1 MLNSYKL
8 KAQVLIEAFMILSLR
23 NYQQKIVDRVNELSS
38 SGKNSLIELDC
49 GLGKRV
55 ITYELLTETFANS
68 RIILFVTASSSLDE
82 TFHYLTKEYGGVKG
96 LELINSQQPTNL
108 RINKI
113 KDARVVLTLP
123 QTLRNTLRKEPSL
136 AELFDVIIINE
147 VDKLVRRS
155 ATTSLFIQPWQQL
168 INIFSHAKI
177 IGMSGTIRDEHVILD
192 KEQANI
198 RAELETLQE
207 LIVNSTVIPMTELEG
222 TDLVDYIH
230 VTDVKPYGVTSTKVQ
245 EYDEKLTSE
254 ITLLN
259 KKIIAELE
267 AREVEFDRRNIFT
280 QFPFLPIADEDKER
294 MNKLLLLRKYLFSM
308 PYNRFKRLS
317 NIFNLNLDLDFDNFF
332 GISMKALATHHLVQ
346 ENNKTAVLCSY
357 ISTIDEIEQALTL
370 LNKEITVFR
379 LTGKVFNRTEV
390 LNNFRDHPGPCV
402 ILLSPVG
409 ERDLDLPQ
417 AESIIIY
424 DLINSVKTVY
434 QKMKRGRGGTVI
446 FLYHSQTS
454 ETRKTGRVLINIMEK
469 YPWSTIIHSLDELN
483 FTS

>member
-1 MLNSYKL
+1 
-8 KAQVLIEAFMILSLR
+8 MILSLR

-308 PYNRFKRLS
+308 PYNRFKRL
-317 NIFNLNLDLDFDNFF
+317 
-332 GISMKALATHHLVQ
+332 
-346 ENNKTAVLCSY
+346 
-357 ISTIDEIEQALTL
+357 
-370 LNKEITVFR
+370 
-379 LTGKVFNRTEV
+379 
-390 LNNFRDHPGPCV
+390 
-402 ILLSPVG
+402 
-409 ERDLDLPQ
+409 
-417 AESIIIY
+417 
-424 DLINSVKTVY
+424 
-434 QKMKRGRGGTVI
+434 
-446 FLYHSQTS
+446 
-454 ETRKTGRVLINIMEK
+454 
-469 YPWSTIIHSLDELN
+469 
-483 FTS
+483 